1 MGFEWD
7 PEKERRNIGDHGLDF
22 DKASKIV
29 SAHGFER
36 RSDRRGEARWQKTG
50 EMDGKLWTV
59 VFTKRGKNIRVISAR
74 RARKNEDREY
84 RAIQPRGD
92 RGEN

>member
-7 PEKERRNIGDHGLDF
+7 PGKERRNISGHGLDF

-36 RSDRRGEARWQKTG
+36 RSDRRGEARWQRTG
-50 EMDGKLWTV
+50 EMGGKLWTV
-59 VFTKRGKNIRVISAR
+59 VFTKRGETSRIISAR
-74 RARKNEDREY
+74 RARKDEEREY
-84 RAIQPRGD
+84 RALYP
-92 RGEN
+92 